1 MRSAALFAHE
11 RRPHPGEASGGAG
24 GLSRGAAATERSA
37 AWPRSTDRAQ
47 RPGRPNH
54 PLRRRPPTGPSGTRR
69 PAVLA
74 SITLVAVVLA
84 GCAGS
89 GGEATSGAP
98 SSAPS
103 ATATTPPA
111 SPTTTAPAYPLTLT
125 DDDGTSVTL
134 AAAPQR
140 MVTWAPSNTEIL
152 FALGAGDRVVGVSG
166 PFDDYPPEAADITE
180 VGGADGVQPNVETIV
195 SLDADLVLNGFL
207 GGDDWKA
214 SLRDAGIPVFS
225 IYATDYDDA
234 AADIRT
240 VGRLIGD
247 EPAAEAVAADLESA
261 ATEVS
266 DAMGDTAPVS
276 CFLEVGYPDL
286 YTVGPQDFPFDILER
301 AGCAPVTADADAP
314 YPLWSVEQ
322 LVAEDPEVYFVT
334 TEAAADPSDVAA
346 RPGYGQL
353 AAVTGDRVYVIDSAL
368 ITRPGPRLAD
378 GLMELAGDLHPDLF
392 P

>member
-1 MRSAALFAHE
+1 MASHH
-11 RRPHPGEASGGAG
+11 RRG
-24 GLSRGAAATERSA
+24 TE
-37 AWPRSTDRAQ
+37 
-47 RPGRPNH
+47 
-54 PLRRRPPTGPSGTRR
+54 LRPPEPSPSTW
-69 PAVLA
+69 
-74 SITLVAVVLA
+74 
-84 GCAGS
+84 AGS
-89 GGEATSGAP
+89 GRPTPRSSAAPRPAALASVAILAVLIAGCGGSGGDATTGAP
-98 SSAPS
+98 SSGPS

-111 SPTTTAPAYPLTLT
+111 TPATTAPAYPLTLT

-134 AAAPQR
+134 DAAPER
-140 MVTWAPSNTEIL
+140 IVTWAPSNTEIL

-166 PFDDYPPEAADITE
+166 PFDDYPPEAAGITQ
-180 VGGADGVQPNVETIV
+180 VGGADGIQPNVETIV

-240 VGRLIGD
+240 VGRLTGD
-247 EPAAEAVAADLESA
+247 EPGAEAVAADLESA

-266 DAMGDTAPVS
+266 ETVGGGAPVS

-301 AGCAPVTADADAP
+301 AGCAPVTAGADAP

-322 LVAEDPEVYFVT
+322 LVADDPEVYFVT
-334 TEAAADPSDVAA
+334 TEAAADPSDVAT

-353 AAVTGDRVYVIDSAL
+353 TAVTGDRVYVIDSAL

-378 GLMELAGDLHPDLF
+378 GLIELAGDLHPDLF

>member
-1 MRSAALFAHE
+1 ML
-11 RRPHPGEASGGAG
+11 
-24 GLSRGAAATERSA
+24 
-37 AWPRSTDRAQ
+37 
-47 RPGRPNH
+47 
-54 PLRRRPPTGPSGTRR
+54 
-69 PAVLA
+69 
-74 SITLVAVVLA
+74 AVVLA
-84 GCAGS
+84 GCGGS
-89 GGEATSGAP
+89 AEEGSAGAP
-98 SSAPS
+98 TSTTGVS
-103 ATATTPPA
+103 ATTPA
-111 SPTTTAPAYPLTLT
+111 GSPTTTAPAYPLTLT

-134 AAAPQR
+134 EAAPQR
-140 MVTWAPSNTEIL
+140 IVTWAPSNTEIV
-152 FALGAGDRVVGVSG
+152 FALGAGDRLVGVSG
-166 PFDDYPPEAADITE
+166 PFDDYPPEAAAITQ
-180 VGGADGVQPNVETIV
+180 VGGPDGVQPNVEKIV

-214 SLRDAGIPVFS
+214 SVRDAGIPVFS

-247 EPAAEAVAADLESA
+247 EPAGEAVAGDLEST

-266 DAMGDTAPVS
+266 EAVGGAAPVS

-286 YTVGPQDFPFDILER
+286 YTVGPQDFPFDLLER

-322 LVAEDPEVYFVT
+322 VVASDPEVYFVT

-353 AAVTGDRVYVIDSAL
+353 AAVTGGRVYVIDSAL

-378 GLMELAGDLHPDLF
+378 GLMQLATDLHPVLL